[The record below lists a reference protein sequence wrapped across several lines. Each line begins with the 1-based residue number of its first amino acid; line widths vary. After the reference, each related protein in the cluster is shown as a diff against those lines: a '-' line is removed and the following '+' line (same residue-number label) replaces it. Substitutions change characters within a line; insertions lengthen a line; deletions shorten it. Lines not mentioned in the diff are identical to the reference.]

1 MICLNALDILRRRA
15 VLPFSWGEL
24 VVGHDFGLLSIRD
37 IQAWVRSVPFRGPV
51 SARLA
56 ELAGAELLRF
66 EETLWAACAEATGRK
81 APRPGHERWSLA
93 QDLWR
98 TALLKEALATQPGA
112 EDLAE
117 AVEAVIDHVGS
128 PEDMLGLVKRQPTGT
143 RSADRHAIA
152 AFVDRIEAKLLPP
165 EDRWVALAA
174 S

>member
-1 MICLNALDILRRRA
+1 MNCLNALDILRRRA
-15 VLPFSWGEL
+15 VLPFSWNEL

-37 IQAWVRSVPFRGPV
+37 IQEWVRSMPFRGPV

-56 ELAGAELLRF
+56 TLAGAELLRF

-81 APRPGHERWSLA
+81 VPRPGHVYWSFA

-98 TALLKEALATQPGA
+98 TALLKEALAIHPEP

-117 AVEAVIDHVGS
+117 AVETVIDHVGS
-128 PEDMLGLVKRQPTGT
+128 PEDMLGLVKRPPSGPQI
-143 RSADRHAIA
+143 ADHKVIA
-152 AFVDRIEAKLLPP
+152 AFVDSLEEKLLPP
-165 EDRWVALAA
+165 EGRWIALVA